1 MLNND
6 AMNFAPRMSKELETL
21 TIALPIV
28 SKTENKIESETS
40 ESDMVHYFSPVA
52 EDVEFNTIK
61 IKMIDS
67 GALDLKFEEL
77 V

>member
-1 MLNND
+1 MLDND
-6 AMNFAPRMSKELETL
+6 AMNFAPRMSKKLETL
-21 TIALPIV
+21 TIALPLV
-28 SKTENKIESETS
+28 SKTKN
-40 ESDMVHYFSPVA
+40 ESDMVHYYSPVA